1 MIRKLEPADR
11 DTFIR
16 LSELFYA
23 SPAVLHPLPRAFH
36 EEAFDE
42 IMRSRDYADGCLL
55 EVGGEAVGFGLVA
68 KTYSREAGGKVL
80 WLEELFVLPAYRSCG
95 LGRDFFAAAE
105 QYARE
110 NGFARIR
117 LEVEEENVRARSLYE
132 RLGYEDLE
140 YRQMVKQ
147 LRPSGAEGEEA

>member
-95 LGRDFFAAAE
+95 LGREFFAAAE

-117 LEVEEENVRARSLYE
+117 LEVEEDNVRARSLYE